1 MWFIGVD
8 VEQKTSAPP
17 PKKNPGS
24 APRGWY
30 ISALTDMI
38 KYVKIKIWYHNS
50 LLFVE
55 DPVNRGENED
65 FSDGIVGE
73 EKSGIFLWAG

>member
-1 MWFIGVD
+1 
-8 VEQKTSAPP
+8 
-17 PKKNPGS
+17 
-24 APRGWY
+24 
-30 ISALTDMI
+30 MI

-55 DPVNRGENED
+55 DPVNRGKNED